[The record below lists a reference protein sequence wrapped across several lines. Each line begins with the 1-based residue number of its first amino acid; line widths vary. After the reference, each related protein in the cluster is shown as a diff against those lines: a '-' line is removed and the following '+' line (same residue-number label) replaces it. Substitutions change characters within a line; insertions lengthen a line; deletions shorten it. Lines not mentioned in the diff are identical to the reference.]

1 MAQPGGLTREAIQ
14 SPRRVRVGLAGQA
27 SVRAYVRPFRFF
39 GPCIGEVNARRTSGR
54 GHENIR

>member
-1 MAQPGGLTREAIQ
+1 
-14 SPRRVRVGLAGQA
+14 LAGQA
-27 SVRAYVRPFRFF
+27 SVRPYVRPFRFF